1 MNVSSSILRFSY
13 GVLRSI
19 APTVKV
25 GNVVVLS
32 RYDQVKEVLNNGYLY
47 RAPYLENLKTLCGDA
62 PDFILGMDP
71 GSSYNEQR
79 KLFMDQ
85 VRSQDITNFIPDLA
99 STEVKKLI
107 GNGGEIEV
115 VAMVRRAASRTLLA
129 YFGIGENLADETLSE
144 YEDLALSIFKYQFMD
159 DGTDTEKKEKA
170 KLQGQR
176 LFDLIE
182 QQILMAKQS
191 SFSNDNLLGRYLSA
205 AEGSPVLSD
214 KLISTALFGFIV
226 GGLPQPSMVV
236 PNALNELIHRPHA
249 LKMAMDAAETNDAQ
263 LEAIFFEALRFDPLA
278 PMLKRTVVENT
289 VLSAGTSRERKLVT
303 GDKLIVMFASAMQ
316 DHRRVEN
323 PRSFNP
329 NRPKSSY
336 MHFGFG
342 HHECFATAINRKML
356 PAMIK
361 PLLIR
366 NSLTRADG
374 KKGRLKKVEVAFP
387 ESLYL
392 NVA

>member
-1 MNVSSSILRFSY
+1 MNVSSTILRFGYSL
-13 GVLRSI
+13 LRSI
-19 APTVKV
+19 APTIKL

-47 RAPYLENLKTLCGDA
+47 RAPYQENLKTVSGDA

-79 KLFMDQ
+79 KLLMGQ
-85 VRSQDITNFIPDLA
+85 IRPQDITNLIPELA
-99 STEVKKLI
+99 SAEVTKLI

-115 VAMVRRAASRTLLA
+115 VAMVRRATSRTLLA
-129 YFGIGENLADETLSE
+129 YFGIGENLADETLCE

-159 DGTDTEKKEKA
+159 DGTDADKKEEA

-176 LFDLIE
+176 LFSLIE
-182 QQILMAKQS
+182 EQIRTAKQS
-191 SFSNDNLLGRYLSA
+191 GFSDNNLLGRYLSA
-205 AEGSPVLSD
+205 AKTNPALSD
-214 KLISTALFGFIV
+214 ELISTAMFGFIV
-226 GGLPQPSMVV
+226 GGLPQPFMVI

-249 LKMAMDAAETNDAQ
+249 LKMAIDAARVDDVQ

-278 PMLKRTVVENT
+278 PMLKRTVVEKT
-289 VLSAGTSRERKLVT
+289 VLAAGTNRERKLVA
-303 GDKLIVMFASAMQ
+303 GDKLIVLFASAMQ

-323 PRSFNP
+323 PKIFNP

-336 MHFGFG
+336 IHFGFG
-342 HHECFATAINRKML
+342 HHECFAAAINRKLL

-366 NSLTRADG
+366 NSLKRADG